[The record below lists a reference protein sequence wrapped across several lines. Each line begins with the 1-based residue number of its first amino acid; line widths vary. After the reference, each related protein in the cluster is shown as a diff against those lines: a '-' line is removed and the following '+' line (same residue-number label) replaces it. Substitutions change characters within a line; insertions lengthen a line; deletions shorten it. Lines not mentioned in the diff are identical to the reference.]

1 MGRVKRFPARLRACL
16 AQLNFTSKAI
26 FLENSFMSDFLDE
39 AELFWKK
46 MFGKIASPTTS
57 CIVEREK

>member
-1 MGRVKRFPARLRACL
+1 MRGPICQYNYTYPDNTHALRACL
-16 AQLNFTSKAI
+16 AQLNFTSKAV

-46 MFGKIASPTTS
+46 CLAK
-57 CIVEREK
+57 